1 MKKNIKY
8 RKIHDLNIESIK
20 TTSRNKAEK
29 EIKNDFSLIDRD
41 NSGYID
47 LDELQEGLKKY
58 GIKLSVKNTKKVF
71 KKYDDNPDN
80 KIDIYEFVQLKR
92 DIDTDD
98 FKKTQKRRQKSK
110 LVKKIK
116 KGKKG
121 RKTIKAKNGKKANN
135 SKKVKRI

>member
-135 SKKVKRI
+135 SKKVKKI

>member
-121 RKTIKAKNGKKANN
+121 RKTIKAKNVKKANN

>member
-8 RKIHDLNIESIK
+8 RKIDDLNIESIK
-20 TTSRNKAEK
+20 TTSRNRAEK

-98 FKKTQKRRQKSK
+98 F
-110 LVKKIK
+110 
-116 KGKKG
+116 
-121 RKTIKAKNGKKANN
+121 RKN
-135 SKKVKRI
+135 SKKIRINFKNIKNKKYTKKKVKKVKKVKSKKMRKYKRR

>member
-1 MKKNIKY
+1 M
-8 RKIHDLNIESIK
+8 
-20 TTSRNKAEK
+20 
-29 EIKNDFSLIDRD
+29 
-41 NSGYID
+41 
-47 LDELQEGLKKY
+47 
-58 GIKLSVKNTKKVF
+58 KNTKKVF

>member
-8 RKIHDLNIESIK
+8 RNTDDLNIESIK
-20 TTSRNKAEK
+20 TTSRNRAEK

-116 KGKKG
+116 KRKKG

>member
-8 RKIHDLNIESIK
+8 RNTDDLNIESIK
-20 TTSRNKAEK
+20 TTSRNRAEK

-98 FKKTQKRRQKSK
+98 FKKTQKNKRINKM
-110 LVKKIK
+110 KKGN
-116 KGKKG
+116 KGKK
-121 RKTIKAKNGKKANN
+121 TIKEKKRKRQKKG
-135 SKKVKRI
+135 KKVKRI

>member
-8 RKIHDLNIESIK
+8 RKIDDLNIESIK
-20 TTSRNKAEK
+20 TTSRNRAEK

-121 RKTIKAKNGKKANN
+121 RKTIKAKNVKKANN

>member
-47 LDELQEGLKKY
+47 LDELQE
-58 GIKLSVKNTKKVF
+58 LSL
-71 KKYDDNPDN
+71 
-80 KIDIYEFVQLKR
+80 IHI
-92 DIDTDD
+92 
-98 FKKTQKRRQKSK
+98 
-110 LVKKIK
+110 
-116 KGKKG
+116 
-121 RKTIKAKNGKKANN
+121 
-135 SKKVKRI
+135 